1 MAERP
6 KSIIQFLIESL
17 FGKQSEKSG
26 KVQGDPPPESP
37 RRKIRWNRVL
47 LVFLPILVAFILTR
61 MAMFSVAESDQAVIT
76 TFGRFTKTVDAGLHF
91 KLPWP
96 IQRAYHLPVNRTQKI
111 EIGYWQQPDGTYVS
125 DEEDSMMIT
134 GDMNIVNIDFFVE
147 WKISDPVRYLF
158 ATENPE
164 LILRNMI
171 QASIRSVVGTKS
183 IDETLTTGKF
193 QIQADVKEDLQ
204 EKLLENDL
212 GVQILDVKVNDS

>member
-111 EIGYWQQPDGTYVS
+111 EIGYCSNRRYVRQRRGRQY
-125 DEEDSMMIT
+125 DDYR
-134 GDMNIVNIDFFVE
+134 
-147 WKISDPVRYLF
+147 RYEHRQHRFLCRM
-158 ATENPE
+158 EN
-164 LILRNMI
+164 
-171 QASIRSVVGTKS
+171 IRSGALS
-183 IDETLTTGKF
+183 SRRRIR
-193 QIQADVKEDLQ
+193 
-204 EKLLENDL
+204 
-212 GVQILDVKVNDS
+212 S